1 MMKSQAI
8 ILNGVRENNLKDIVL
23 ELPRHAIVS
32 VVGVS
37 GSGKSSLLFRTLAAE
52 SAVRHEAVTTSGA
65 RRAFARRPDADQITG
80 LPFCMTVAQRAI
92 HRSSRSTIAT
102 FTGIHDALR
111 GLVIASGEVHCTCGA
126 LIPPPT
132 AEILTDFL
140 FAVHPA
146 SQIEVGAIVARS
158 RTAALREELTK
169 LREDGFDSILVQ
181 TEDDEPRRERNLS
194 ILSSLNRENHNTLTV
209 LLGSHKIEEKS
220 RVALHGLL
228 VQALHR
234 GLGDV
239 YLRILRRRTADSV
252 ELETGF
258 VWPCLACNSL
268 QPRPTVSLLSFNSA
282 ESRSGRCSSCKG
294 IGTIESVSRD
304 ILIPDTTRSID
315 DGCFALVRERGSY
328 KHLSIRE
335 DVIRGLCRDHG
346 MTTSVPFKSLPEGL
360 REELLLGAG
369 KRRVQPLNAQ
379 GKNSGA
385 KVLYHGMI
393 PTLLKL
399 TGTEGVA
406 CDYARSYATAVV
418 CDACGGTRFDRARLD
433 SYRYRGRPF
442 TAILSETAAS
452 ARDLLRSIPAKAD
465 LDERRLLRLLDGT
478 LEALVRSGL
487 GYVRLD
493 RGTST
498 LSGGEL
504 QRLKIAGSLCSGL
517 THCCYVLDEPSLG
530 LHATDNLGLLATIAE
545 LRDLGNTILL
555 ADHDPDFRR
564 AADLI
569 VELGPKGGSRGGEVV
584 YVGKDHS
591 CGRLADEPA
600 KIKRRQATVTGRSIR
615 VSGCTAHNLRSIEVE
630 VPLGGLVC
638 LTGVSGSG
646 KSSFAHQVLFPSVT
660 AFLQSR
666 RTSGPTWS
674 SLKGVD
680 NIRAISRVGQ
690 QAIGTSVTSLVVTYL
705 GIFDRIRD
713 LFANDEIARS
723 RGYTAGHFSHNRPE
737 GRCPVC
743 TGRGAIISGERST
756 DRIECTACGGSRF
769 TEAILDVRYGGFSIG
784 EVLQMEVDRVL
795 DVFADEPT
803 ISISLRLLRDLGLGH
818 LPIGRPTITL
828 SGGEAQRLKLAYA
841 MSLLGGHPEGLVFIL
856 DEPTAGLH
864 RNDVQKLI
872 DSFDRIID
880 GGKNTL
886 VVIEHD
892 LDVIGIADHIID
904 FGPGAGSDGGSIVY
918 SGQPNGAIKVRASRT
933 GEALRARSSH
943 ARRKEAGPKLRVSQL
958 GVQSADAIP
967 PQLTDDAVRFL
978 KRTRDEETDY
988 ASDEEEAALLAPT
1001 YLLAGGTRSYP
1012 VGSRTVLENLRLSEL
1027 LYRTIASVAHWP
1039 EQEGVTRIRN
1049 IEDAAEACMGE
1060 ELIAAFSPVSA
1071 MLESRRATRS
1081 AICVAIRHAAG
1092 RGFTECI
1099 NGAGVVRKL
1108 ADVSG
1113 DGFTDADVF
1122 AIRIIAGTVGR
1133 KVKDSAAVFGRAF
1146 SAGGG
1151 WVTLYRKKTRSRQ
1164 AAVTPVA
1171 QLTDRPLDISARR
1184 LGKRRCV
1191 PGIFDR
1197 TDSGSCPF
1205 CGGKRTLPSVDL
1217 SLLVADRDKSPCDPA
1232 FFHSDCEALLRAVW
1246 GRTTASLRFLDE
1258 EGLASLV
1265 DTRSR
1270 WDPEVWGIVC
1280 HGFPWGRFLIPGRS
1294 GEKNVD
1300 YHEWVGVIP
1309 LVLERLHLAKN
1320 RRWATAVEA
1329 SRGTA
1334 KCFSCEGTGFDWL
1347 ARHYRL
1353 GDHSAA
1359 EWLTGR
1365 THQEFLDLLR
1375 EHAGEGGR
1383 CPLLGPLEQ
1392 VVGAGLGEIGLSAT
1406 CGELSEA
1413 DRRRVRTLAA
1423 CQLGFAEGTYCLQG
1437 ETLDASLSEGETSLL
1452 QSAGVDRRIVLVGD
1466 SAEGT

>member
-1 MMKSQAI
+1 MMEAQAI
-8 ILNGVRENNLKDIVL
+8 ILEGVRENNLKDIVL

-52 SAVRHEAVTTSGA
+52 SAVRHEAVTTTGA
-65 RRAFARRPDADQITG
+65 RRAFARRPDADRITG

-146 SQIEVGAIVARS
+146 SQAEVGAVVARS
-158 RTAALREELTK
+158 RTAALREELAK
-169 LREDGFDSILVQ
+169 LREDGFDSVLVQ
-181 TEDDEPRRERNLS
+181 TEDDEPRRERSLGD
-194 ILSSLNRENHNTLTV
+194 LRSLNRENHNTLTV
-209 LLGSHKIEEKS
+209 LLGSQKIEEKA
-220 RVALHGLL
+220 RVTLHGLL
-228 VQALHR
+228 VKALHR
-234 GLGDV
+234 GQGDV
-239 YLRILRRRTADSV
+239 YLRVTRRRTADPV

-258 VWPCLACNSL
+258 VWPCPACNSL
-268 QPRPTVSLLSFNSA
+268 QPRPTVSLLSFNAA
-282 ESRSGRCSSCKG
+282 EARSGRCRSCEG
-294 IGTIESVSRD
+294 IGTIESVARD
-304 ILIPDTTRSID
+304 TLVPDTTRSID

-335 DVIRGLCRDHG
+335 DVIRGLCREHG
-346 MTTSVPFKSLPEGL
+346 RTTAVAFKSLPAEL

-369 KRRVQPLNAQ
+369 KRRIQPLNAQ
-379 GKNSGA
+379 GRNSGA
-385 KVLYHGMI
+385 KVLYHGLI

-399 TGTEGVA
+399 TATEGAA
-406 CDYARSYATAVV
+406 CDYARSYVTSVL
-418 CDACGGTRFDRARLD
+418 CDACGGTRFDRTRVD

-452 ARDLLRSIPAKAD
+452 ARDLLRGIPAKAV
-465 LDERRLLRLLDGT
+465 LDERRLLRLLGGT

-493 RGTST
+493 RSTST

-530 LHATDNLGLLATIAE
+530 LHATDNVGLLATIAE

-569 VELGPKGGSRGGEVV
+569 VELGPGGGSRGGEVV

-591 CGRLADEPA
+591 RGRLPDEPA
-600 KIKRRQATVTGRSIR
+600 QIKRRQATVTGRSVR

-646 KSSFAHQVLFPSVT
+646 KSSFAHHVLFPAVT

-674 SLKGVD
+674 GLDGAD
-680 NIRAISRVGQ
+680 TIQAISRVGQ

-705 GIFDRIRD
+705 GVYDRIRE

-743 TGRGAIISGERST
+743 TGRGAIISGERFA
-756 DRIECTACGGSRF
+756 DRVECPACGGSRF
-769 TEAILDVRYGGFSIG
+769 ADAILDVRYRGFSIG
-784 EVLQMEVDRVL
+784 EVLRLDVDRVL
-795 DVFADEPT
+795 EVFADEPT
-803 ISISLRLLRDLGLGH
+803 ISIPLRLLRDLGLGH

-841 MSLLGGHPEGLVFIL
+841 LSLLGGHPERLVFIL

-864 RNDVQKLI
+864 RNDVQALI

-904 FGPGAGSDGGSIVY
+904 FGPGAGGEGGSVVY
-918 SGQPNGAIKVRASRT
+918 SGQPDGAIKVRASRT

-943 ARRKEAGPKLRVSQL
+943 ARRKEAGPKHRESLL

-967 PQLTDDAVRFL
+967 PQLADDAVRFL
-978 KRTRDEETDY
+978 MRTRDEETED
-988 ASDEEEAALLAPT
+988 ASGEEEAALLAPT
-1001 YLLAGGTRSYP
+1001 YLLAGGPRSYP
-1012 VGSRTVLENLRLSEL
+1012 VGSRTVLENLRLSER
-1027 LYRTIASVAHWP
+1027 LYRTITSVAHWP

-1049 IEDAAEACMGE
+1049 AEDAEEACMGE
-1060 ELIAAFSPVSA
+1060 ELIAAFSPIA
-1071 MLESRRATRS
+1071 ALLESRRATRS
-1081 AICVAIRHAAG
+1081 ALRDALRQAAD

-1099 NGAGVVRKL
+1099 DAAGVVRTV

-1113 DGFTDADVF
+1113 DGLADTDVF
-1122 AIRIIAGTVGR
+1122 AIRIIAGTIGR

-1151 WVTLYRKKTRSRQ
+1151 WVTLYRKKPRSRQ

-1184 LGKRRCV
+1184 VGRRRCV

-1197 TDSGSCPF
+1197 NDSGSCPF
-1205 CGGKRTLPSVDL
+1205 CGGKGILPSLDL
-1217 SLLVADRDKSPCDPA
+1217 LLLVADRNKSPCDPA
-1232 FFHSDCEALLRAVW
+1232 FFHPDCEALLRAVW

-1265 DTRSR
+1265 DARSR
-1270 WDPEVWGIVC
+1270 WDAEDWGIVC

-1300 YHEWVGVIP
+1300 YHEWVGLIP
-1309 LVLERLHLAKN
+1309 LVLERLHLAKS
-1320 RRWATAVEA
+1320 RRWASEVEV

-1334 KCFSCEGTGFDWL
+1334 KCFSCGGTGFDWL

-1365 THQEFLDLLR
+1365 THQEFLSLLTEQAR
-1375 EHAGEGGR
+1375 ENGR
-1383 CPLLGPLEQ
+1383 CPLVGPLEQ
-1392 VVGAGLGEIGLSAT
+1392 VVGAGLGDVGLGAT

-1437 ETLDASLSEGETSLL
+1437 AAFDASLSDGEDSLL
-1452 QSAGVDRRIVLVGD
+1452 QSAGADRRIVLVG
-1466 SAEGT
+1466 ATLEGT